1 MLFFYVL
8 FFIFYLERILF
19 SIAQKITDFVQA
31 AYTTTTIIIII
42 IIIIILF
49 TLLHFVPGKKKITS
63 LHFFL

>member
-42 IIIIILF
+42 IIIVF
-49 TLLHFVPGKKKITS
+49 YVVTLCS
-63 LHFFL
+63 W